1 MVERRCYDQAGGS
14 DHRRRSTFANG
25 IRSGRIGASL
35 LTREFAI
42 MRIVPFVL
50 LPLLL
55 SAPLSGAAA
64 AELKVTLEDVATGS
78 GHLLVAVCT
87 AETFLRRG
95 CPYTGRAPA
104 VSGEA
109 EVVVRGI
116 EPGVYAVQAFHDEND
131 NLDLDRNFL
140 GWPEEGL
147 GFSNDA
153 PMRFGPPRFA
163 DAAIAIGADG
173 AATRLRLRYFR

>member
-1 MVERRCYDQAGGS
+1 M
-14 DHRRRSTFANG
+14 
-25 IRSGRIGASL
+25 RSGRIGARL
-35 LTREFAI
+35 LSREFAT
-42 MRIVPFVL
+42 MRTVAVVL

-55 SAPLSGAAA
+55 FAPLSGAAA

-140 GWPEEGL
+140 GWPEEGM

-163 DAAIAIGADG
+163 DAAIAIGAG
-173 AATRLRLRYFR
+173 GGATRVRLRYFR